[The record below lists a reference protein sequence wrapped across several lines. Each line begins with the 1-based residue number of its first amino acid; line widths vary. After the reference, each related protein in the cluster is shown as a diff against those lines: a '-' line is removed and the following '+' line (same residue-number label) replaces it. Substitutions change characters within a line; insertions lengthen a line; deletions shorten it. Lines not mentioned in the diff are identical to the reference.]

1 MYPVSFLASPGT
13 SYRPATLPL
22 LRLDC
27 LSYHLSYWF
36 ITINWLLRLC
46 CLYVSGSSGAGL
58 FRRSL
63 KCSTYLFSSSSAN
76 VYMFPSLPLIPLPVN
91 LYYPLLLVFLVL
103 PWAAACPAFLAKSVS
118 ILLLLSLL
126 ILLLT
131 SLWALVY
138 CYCPSASLALALHV
152 FNITFFLLLYGTLRR
167 VSPYI
172 MSLYWAYILSTVSLH
187 VSAHIFF
194 FLFPF
199 SFKLN
204 VFIVI
209 MLLQHLVPI
218 GDLDLKLSLMSPC

>member
-1 MYPVSFLASPGT
+1 MCPVSFLASPGT
-13 SYRPATLPL
+13 SCRPATLPL

-27 LSYHLSYWF
+27 LSYHLCYWF
-36 ITINWLLRLC
+36 ITINWLLRLS

-63 KCSTYLFSSSSAN
+63 KCSTYLFSSFSADVN
-76 VYMFPSLPLIPLPVN
+76 IFPSLPLIPLPVN

-103 PWAAACPAFLAKSVS
+103 PWAAACSAFLAKLS
-118 ILLLLSLL
+118 IWLLLSLL

-131 SLWALVY
+131 SLWALLY

-152 FNITFFLLLYGTLRR
+152 FNMTFFLLLYGTLRR

-187 VSAHIFF
+187 VSVHIFC
-194 FLFPF
+194 FLLPF

-204 VFIVI
+204 VFIVT

-218 GDLDLKLSLMSPC
+218 GDVD